1 MKAPA
6 NNLIFIARVCV
17 NESRARRLRM
27 SHLPHQVA
35 YSWALLNSA
44 ANFRRRYIESKKPA
58 VVVQGDLF

>member
-17 NESRARRLRM
+17 NESRSRRLRM

-35 YSWALLNSA
+35 FSWSLLNSA
-44 ANFRRRYIESKKPA
+44 ANFRRQYIESKKP
-58 VVVQGDLF
+58 VQVAQGSLF